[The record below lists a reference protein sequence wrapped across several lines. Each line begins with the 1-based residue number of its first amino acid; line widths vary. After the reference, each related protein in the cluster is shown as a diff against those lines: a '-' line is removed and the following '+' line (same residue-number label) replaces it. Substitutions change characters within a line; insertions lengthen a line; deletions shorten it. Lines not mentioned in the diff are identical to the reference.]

1 MPGHAASAD
10 APPVQRVSCR
20 ELRTCLAHVAIIAS
34 RPDVQRVLPQELLGN
49 QRVLLAR
56 DVREVQPHLP
66 SNVHII
72 RDKSG
77 WTNVAHI
84 RG

>member
-20 ELRTCLAHVAIIAS
+20 ELRACLTHVAIIAS

-72 RDKSG
+72 RGKSG